1 MSSAPSLEIV
11 HKDLADEHR
20 RVLELLKL
28 LHKSRP
34 LVDRLPLLE
43 ALRNLL
49 IVHFGREQLPG
60 GLYELL
66 GQRAASRAG
75 ELDDLVK
82 EHGVIL
88 KTLNALL
95 EDARNAAAA
104 GEADV
109 IERMRKLVE
118 QILAHEQ
125 KEHRFAKQVLES

>member
-11 HKDLADEHR
+11 HKDLA
-20 RVLELLKL
+20 
-28 LHKSRP
+28 
-34 LVDRLPLLE
+34 
-43 ALRNLL
+43 
-49 IVHFGREQLPG
+49 EQLPG